1 MSTTLLPN
9 SILQSGRYK
18 VLSVLGQG
26 GFGITYLGIQSGLE
40 RRVAIKEF
48 YMKEFCDR
56 DPENSR
62 VTIGSE
68 GARQMVERFREKFVN
83 EARKLARLNHPH
95 IVRVIDVFE
104 ENDTAYYVMEYA
116 EGGSLSQKVKS
127 AGALPVPVAVTYAL
141 EVASALDYIH
151 EQRMNHLDIKP
162 GNIMLNEKGET
173 VVIDFGM
180 SKHYDAT
187 TGSETST
194 TPVGISDG
202 YAPMEQYRP
211 GGVGEFSPQTD
222 VYALGATLF
231 FLITGQKPPTASD
244 VNEDGLPVEKLTGR
258 HASTQLIE
266 AITRAMAPRKKE
278 RFATAKD
285 FQSALESC
293 TLVDPDE
300 VEEVT
305 VVNVQEVELR
315 TREEAARE
323 EAERRA
329 REEAARKEAE
339 RKAHEEA
346 ARKEAERKAREEA
359 ERKESERKAR
369 EEAARKE
376 AERKQPVQ
384 PAAEK
389 EGGMGKI
396 LLGIGVAAAIG
407 VGSYFFFSRGSEPQ
421 KDASEVTVEPEVLKV
436 ENQPVALD
444 HGHVSKRTF
453 VYTGEVDANGQ
464 PQGEGEAV
472 YPKTK
477 DCSECTFTGTF
488 ANGLPSIGDL
498 VFTSGAKYH
507 GTFDAEGCYNKG
519 ELTDSEGYVFKGS
532 FKDGNPYTGTWYD
545 PNGDVDGVLRDGKEA

>member
-9 SILQSGRYK
+9 SILQGGRYK

-56 DPENSR
+56 DAENSR

-127 AGALPVPVAVTYAL
+127 AGALPVPVAVTYAR

-231 FLITGQKPPTASD
+231 FLITGTKPPTASD
-244 VNEDGLPVEKLTGR
+244 VNEDGLPVNLLKAHNAPEKL
-258 HASTQLIE
+258 IE
-266 AITRAMAPRKKE
+266 TITMAMQPRKKD
-278 RFATAKD
+278 RYATAKE
-285 FQSALESC
+285 FLTALENSMRIPEI
-293 TLVDPDE
+293 VDD
-300 VEEVT
+300 EVT
-305 VVNVQEVELR
+305 VVDVQEMER
-315 TREEAARE
+315 QTREEAARM
-323 EAERRA
+323 
-329 REEAARKEAE
+329 EAE
-339 RKAHEEA
+339 RKAREEV

-359 ERKESERKAR
+359 VRKEAERKAR

-384 PAAEK
+384 PAATEK
-389 EGGMGKI
+389 GGMGKI

-407 VGSYFFFSRGSEPQ
+407 VGAYFVLSQDSEPQ
-421 KDASEVTVEPEVLKV
+421 KGTSEVMAQPEVQKV
-436 ENQPVALD
+436 ENQAFALD
-444 HGHVSKRTF
+444 HGHNSKRTF

-464 PQGEGEAV
+464 PQGEGQAV
-472 YPKTK
+472 YPQTK
-477 DCSECTFTGTF
+477 ECSECTFTGTF
-488 ANGLPSIGDL
+488 ANGLPSSGDL

-519 ELTDSEGYVFKGS
+519 ELTDSEGYVFKGT
-532 FKDGNPYTGTWYD
+532 FKEGNPYTGTWYA

>member
-9 SILQSGRYK
+9 SILQGGRYK

-56 DPENSR
+56 DAENSR

-127 AGALPVPVAVTYAL
+127 AGALPVPVAVTYAR

-231 FLITGQKPPTASD
+231 FLITGTKPPTASD
-244 VNEDGLPVEKLTGR
+244 VNEDGLPVNLLKARNAPEKL
-258 HASTQLIE
+258 IE
-266 AITRAMAPRKKE
+266 TITMAMQPRKKD
-278 RFATAKD
+278 RYATAKE
-285 FQSALESC
+285 FLTAIENSMRIPEI
-293 TLVDPDE
+293 VDD
-300 VEEVT
+300 EVT
-305 VVNVQEVELR
+305 VVDVQEMER
-315 TREEAARE
+315 QTR
-323 EAERRA
+323 
-329 REEAARKEAE
+329 
-339 RKAHEEA
+339 EEA

-359 ERKESERKAR
+359 ARKETERKAR

-376 AERKQPVQ
+376 AERKAREEAVRKETERKAREETARKEAERKQPVQ
-384 PAAEK
+384 PAATEK
-389 EGGMGKI
+389 GGMGKI

-407 VGSYFFFSRGSEPQ
+407 VGAYFVLSQDSEPQ
-421 KDASEVTVEPEVLKV
+421 KGTSEVMAQPEVQKV
-436 ENQPVALD
+436 ENQAFALD
-444 HGHVSKRTF
+444 HGHNSKRTF

-464 PQGEGEAV
+464 PQGEGQAV
-472 YPKTK
+472 YPQTK
-477 DCSECTFTGTF
+477 ECSECTFTGSF
-488 ANGLPSIGDL
+488 ANGLPSSGDL

-532 FKDGNPYTGTWYD
+532 FKDGNPYTGTWYA